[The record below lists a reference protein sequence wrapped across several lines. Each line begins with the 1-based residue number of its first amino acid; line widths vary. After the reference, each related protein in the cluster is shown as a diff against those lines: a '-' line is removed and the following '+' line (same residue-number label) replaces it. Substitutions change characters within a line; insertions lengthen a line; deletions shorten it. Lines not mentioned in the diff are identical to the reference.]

1 MWKRRQKKSAF
12 PHCDFIKYCISAH
25 CDIVAWIRPAV
36 SSKRMTVV
44 KSIRNRVDACR
55 VIAKLLAAVLSD
67 IACDEFHA
75 ALRGEGHALG
85 SGWDED
91 RFALME
97 GKSMVFVLMV
107 CEGTAALD
115 AHHDKE

>member
-1 MWKRRQKKSAF
+1 MWKCRQKKSAF
-12 PHCDFIKYCISAH
+12 PHCDFIKCCISEH

-44 KSIRNRVDACR
+44 KSIRNSVDACR
-55 VIAKLLAAVLSD
+55 GNRKVLAAVLSD

-91 RFALME
+91 RLALME
-97 GKSMVFVLMV
+97 GKSMVFVFMV
-107 CEGTAALD
+107 CEGTAALN

>member
-12 PHCDFIKYCISAH
+12 PHCDFIKCCISEH

-44 KSIRNRVDACR
+44 KSIRNCGDAYG
-55 VIAKLLAAVLSD
+55 VIAKVLAAVLSD
-67 IACDEFHA
+67 IACDKLHA
-75 ALRGEGHALG
+75 ALWGEGNTLG
-85 SGWDED
+85 SGRDED
-91 RFALME
+91 RLALME

>member
-1 MWKRRQKKSAF
+1 MKNGVKKSSFLHRFFMSFRQLRRAGE
-12 PHCDFIKYCISAH
+12 
-25 CDIVAWIRPAV
+25 
-36 SSKRMTVV
+36 
-44 KSIRNRVDACR
+44 
-55 VIAKLLAAVLSD
+55 LSD

-85 SGWDED
+85 SGWDEN
-91 RFALME
+91 RLALME

>member
-12 PHCDFIKYCISAH
+12 PHCDFIKCCISEH

-44 KSIRNRVDACR
+44 KSIRNCGDAYG
-55 VIAKLLAAVLSD
+55 VIAKVLAAVLSD
-67 IACDEFHA
+67 IACDKLHS
-75 ALRGEGHALG
+75 ALRGEGHTLG
-85 SGWDED
+85 SGWDEN
-91 RFALME
+91 RLALMKS
-97 GKSMVFVLMV
+97 KSMVFILMIS
-107 CEGTAALD
+107 EGAAALD

>member
-12 PHCDFIKYCISAH
+12 PHCDFIKCCISEH

-36 SSKRMTVV
+36 SSKRMTEV

-55 VIAKLLAAVLSD
+55 GNRKGAAVLSD
-67 IACDEFHA
+67 VACDKLHD
-75 ALRGEGHALG
+75 ALRGEGHTLG

-91 RFALME
+91 RLALME
-97 GKSMVFVLMV
+97 GKSMVFILVIS
-107 CEGTAALD
+107 ESATTFN
-115 AHHDKE
+115 AHHNKE